1 MRLRNQ
7 VLLIVLATLFLTVGL
22 LVGYYNLFL
31 SSSTAHEFEQLQAS
45 LEVQCASYADHLPL
59 ESDFSR
65 YLQQQADATGY
76 QFHLL
81 DLDGRT
87 LYRTEAVSYTHL
99 LPRHQK
105 QARRWPCRRPQPKFS
120 A

>member
-87 LYRTEAVSYTHL
+87 LYRTCLLYTS
-99 LPRHQK
+99 R
-105 QARRWPCRRPQPKFS
+105 CV
-120 A
+120 